1 MNLFLGDTITLTK
14 GETIVTGKISGLVL
28 DDKNELDRLYINGL
42 DQPFYFSIDKWLVVD
57 EEEEEEE
64 NEI

>member
-28 DDKNELDRLYINGL
+28 DDKNELDRLYIHGL
-42 DQPFYFSIDKWLVVD
+42 DQAFYFSIDKWLVVD
-57 EEEEEEE
+57 DEEEEE

>member
-57 EEEEEEE
+57 DEEEEE